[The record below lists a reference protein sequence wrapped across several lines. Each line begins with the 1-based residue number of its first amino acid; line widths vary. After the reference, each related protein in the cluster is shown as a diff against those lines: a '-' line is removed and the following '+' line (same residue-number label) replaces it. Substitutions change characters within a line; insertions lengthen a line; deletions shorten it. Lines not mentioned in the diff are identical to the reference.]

1 MLVAGSDEFQIGSGT
16 STATLIYLSGGA
28 LQADWLEFTPATAVE
43 GATWG
48 TVKQLFR

>member
-1 MLVAGSDEFQIGSGT
+1 MLVAGSDGLQIESGT
-16 STATLIYLSGGA
+16 STVTLLYEYGSS
-28 LQADWLEFTPATAVE
+28 LQVDWLDFSRATAVK